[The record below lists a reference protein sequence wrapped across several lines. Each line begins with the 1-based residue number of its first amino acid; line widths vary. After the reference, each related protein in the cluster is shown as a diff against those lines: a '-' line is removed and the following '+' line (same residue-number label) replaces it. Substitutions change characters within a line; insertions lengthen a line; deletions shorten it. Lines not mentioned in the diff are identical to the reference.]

1 MFPKSPETLEVINKA
16 LSDHFL
22 TGAIYDKTPI
32 INALK
37 PISAV
42 PGDVIIWQGAPGDL
56 FYILESGSAEVVKN
70 SSRVGT
76 IEKEKAFG
84 ELALMNSAVRA
95 ATIRITTP
103 SKLWTLDRKTFR
115 STLAMNET
123 RQRQRRIEILRG
135 IKMFEKLTDSSLGQ
149 IADVLQQTAFA
160 PGERIVKQG
169 DAGDAFYILERGTVS
184 VTQSS
189 LTGGTTE
196 ITRLT
201 AVAAFGELALI
212 SKQPRAANVT
222 AVDSV
227 SCLKMDVA
235 AFNSVLGTL
244 DQVQRED
251 AGLQILRKVELLSG
265 LSDKQLTTIARFLR
279 SETYSVGVEII
290 TQGEYGDDFFMIA
303 SGEVSVKVNNV
314 EVAKLGA
321 GSYFGEMSL
330 MNKERRNATV
340 IALGAPSGDDENH
353 ANQTSCLLLSRSDVR
368 IIFSFSHWPIS

>member
-1 MFPKSPETLEVINKA
+1 
-16 LSDHFL
+16 L
-22 TGAIYDKTPI
+22 T
-32 INALK
+32 
-37 PISAV
+37 AV

-56 FYILESGSAEVVKN
+56 FYILESGGAEVLKN
-70 SSRVGT
+70 NSRVGT

-95 ATIRITTP
+95 ATIRIITP

-115 STLAMNET
+115 SALAMNEA

-149 IADVLQQTAFA
+149 IADVLQQTAYA
-160 PGERIVKQG
+160 PGQRIVKQG

-196 ITRLT
+196 ITRLD
-201 AVAAFGELALI
+201 AISAFGELALI

-235 AFNSVLGTL
+235 VFNSVLGTL

-251 AGLQILRKVELLSG
+251 AGLQILKKVELLSG
-265 LSDKQLTTIARFLR
+265 LSDKQLVTIARFLR
-279 SETYSVGVEII
+279 SETYSEGVEII

-303 SGEVSVKVNNV
+303 SGEVSVRVNNV

-340 IALGAPSGDDENH
+340 VALGAPSGADENR
-353 ANQTSCLLLSRSDVR
+353 ANQTSCLLLSRSDVSKIVYSFTCF
-368 IIFSFSHWPIS
+368 II